1 MIKQQSD
8 VLSYLIFS
16 VCNDN
21 TAGVSQYFNEFIRAK
36 FQTMLKYS
44 IIKAFK
50 MSTRLEGN

>member
-8 VLSYLIFS
+8 VFSYLIFS